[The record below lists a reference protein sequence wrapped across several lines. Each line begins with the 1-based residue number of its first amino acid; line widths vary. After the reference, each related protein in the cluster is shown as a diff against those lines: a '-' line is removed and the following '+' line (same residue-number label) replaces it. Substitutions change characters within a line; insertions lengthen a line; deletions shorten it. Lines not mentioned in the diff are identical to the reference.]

1 MAFFNLLLLLLSILL
16 TVGLPPPVRALLV
29 NDTGAPATTAHVRN
43 RRIFPDLSTTT
54 TTTTTPSLSNGR
66 NGESTFGAKT

>member
-54 TTTTTPSLSNGR
+54 TTTPSLSNGR